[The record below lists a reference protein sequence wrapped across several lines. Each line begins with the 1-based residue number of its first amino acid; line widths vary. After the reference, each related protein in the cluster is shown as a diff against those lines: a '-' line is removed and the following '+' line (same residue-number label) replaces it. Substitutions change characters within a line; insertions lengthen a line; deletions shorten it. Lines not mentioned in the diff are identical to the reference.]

1 MRLGPW
7 EIALVLIIIMIVFG
21 LGKLP
26 EVGRQ
31 LGRGI
36 RDFKRYSQGA
46 GDDKEDTSQA
56 DTKKPV

>member
-7 EIALVLIIIMIVFG
+7 EIALILIIIMIVFG

-26 EVGRQ
+26 EVGKQ

-46 GDDKEDTSQA
+46 EDEKDITKT

>member
-7 EIALVLIIIMIVFG
+7 EIALILIIIMIVFG

-31 LGRGI
+31 LGQRHP
-36 RDFKRYSQGA
+36 RLQEVLA
-46 GDDKEDTSQA
+46 GGR
-56 DTKKPV
+56 

>member
-7 EIALVLIIIMIVFG
+7 EIALILIIIMIVFG

-26 EVGRQ
+26 EVGKQ

-36 RDFKRYSQGA
+36 RDFKKFSQGA
-46 GDDKEDTSQA
+46 DDDKDVSKA